1 MKSNDGD
8 TLREP
13 SATVNRK
20 SPRDGVEVRELTGF
34 APGQYD
40 RSAMAHVTCPTC
52 RLPTPWD
59 GNPHRPFCSLSCRL
73 IDLGVWLDERY
84 RIAIETETESESA
97 ADDDTSRVS

>member
-13 SATVNRK
+13 SARVNL
-20 SPRDGVEVRELTGF
+20 EVRELTGF
-34 APGQYD
+34 ALGQYD

-52 RLPTPWD
+52 RMPTPWD
-59 GNPHRPFCSLSCRL
+59 GNPNRPFCSLSCRL

-84 RIAIETETESESA
+84 RIATETESA